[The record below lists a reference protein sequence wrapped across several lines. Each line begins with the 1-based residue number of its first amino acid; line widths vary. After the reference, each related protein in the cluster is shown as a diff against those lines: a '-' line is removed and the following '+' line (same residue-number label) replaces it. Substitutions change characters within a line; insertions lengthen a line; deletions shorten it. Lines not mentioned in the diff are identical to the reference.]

1 MFILKCVYK
10 SREIN
15 IGFLEFSSC
24 FDSSKLWQSHSLIHK
39 LIVIPHQ
46 NMYNDIMPRHWYFL
60 YESSIEKAIGLF
72 QKKSAPPRRMG
83 SLFNP
88 PSHLDFLKHK
98 TPPSCLDF
106 QDKTAPSRLDFR
118 EKIRGLNLIYF

>member
-24 FDSSKLWQSHSLIHK
+24 FDSSKLWQSHSLIDK

-60 YESSIEKAIGLF
+60 HESSIEKAITN
-72 QKKSAPPRRMG
+72 QE
-83 SLFNP
+83 SLF
-88 PSHLDFLKHK
+88 S
-98 TPPSCLDF
+98 
-106 QDKTAPSRLDFR
+106 
-118 EKIRGLNLIYF
+118 KIRWKHLSRRN